1 MHSLWLKQSSP
12 ACLTISA
19 SLFKVCHCAS
29 HLVYTRPSYRI
40 DPAQAVLHMCA
51 SSPHR
56 AGGGIFSSMNTA
68 SNIMTLSLI
77 LILILAQIELSTPS
91 ALLPRSTSVI
101 SHQFPIVFSIY
112 VIRPIVES
120 QLKEGGQVCLL

>member
-1 MHSLWLKQSSP
+1 MPPIFLYAHKCVSYPAHTCVKQS
-12 ACLTISA
+12 CLSIN
-19 SLFKVCHCAS
+19 
-29 HLVYTRPSYRI
+29 
-40 DPAQAVLHMCA
+40 LHMCA
-51 SSPHR
+51 
-56 AGGGIFSSMNTA
+56 ILFNMNKA
-68 SNIMTLSLI
+68 SHIMILSLI

-101 SHQFPIVFSIY
+101 SHQFPIVFY